1 MSNDYIPQSDSA
13 FLEWAKTLLAYVSP
27 KLAAFNIPQGALP
40 PIQAQLTAYE
50 AAFETARNPNR
61 GKVDV
66 LNKNEA
72 RDALKSD
79 IRAVCQGVSCI

>member
-1 MSNDYIPQSDSA
+1 MANDYIPQSDSA

-50 AAFETARNPNR
+50 AALPPFLFMR
-61 GKVDV
+61 GKHVPGNYIENY
-66 LNKNEA
+66 LYKCF
-72 RDALKSD
+72 
-79 IRAVCQGVSCI
+79 RA